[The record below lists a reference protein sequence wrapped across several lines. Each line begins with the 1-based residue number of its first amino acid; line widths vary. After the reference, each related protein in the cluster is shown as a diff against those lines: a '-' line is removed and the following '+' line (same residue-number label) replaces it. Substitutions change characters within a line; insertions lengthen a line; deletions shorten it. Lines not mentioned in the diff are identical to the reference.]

1 MGPHIVAMEPR
12 PCGSEKQQD
21 TDSGDHPKKSPFF
34 LGLCHFCQRD
44 ISDMDILY
52 INIYFFNIIISIII
66 SIIIIYDILYIIL
79 YCSILYRFMLYM
91 FFSVATAKIYRHGK

>member
-1 MGPHIVAMEPR
+1 MVIFHSYVAVYQRVAIFGAHIVAMEPR

-52 INIYFFNIIISIII
+52 INIYIFIIII
-66 SIIIIYDILYIIL
+66 SIIIIYDILYII
-79 YCSILYRFMLYM
+79 IL
-91 FFSVATAKIYRHGK
+91 